1 MKFVYPCIVRGFH
14 VYRVYWEPV
23 VGELLTT
30 EPETDG
36 EKYGDKHCVAVKKDK
51 ITVGHIPKDISRLA
65 KFFIVH
71 GGTITC
77 KITGKRQRSKL
88 SRGGL
93 EVPCNYVFKLNGK
106 DAIMK
111 RLKEKLGSTTKTW

>member
-1 MKFVYPCIVRGFH
+1 M
-14 VYRVYWEPV
+14 YWEPV

-30 EPETDG
+30 EPETVR

-65 KFFIVH
+65 KFFIIH

-93 EVPCNYVFKLNGK
+93 EVPCNHIFKLNGK
-106 DAIMK
+106 DAIMNW
-111 RLKEKLGSTTKTW
+111 LNEIFGSATKNVVCMSRR

>member
-1 MKFVYPCIVRGFH
+1 MKFVNRGFH

-36 EKYGDKHCVAVKKDK
+36 EKYSDKRCVAVKK

-71 GGTITC
+71 GRTITC
-77 KITGKRQRSKL
+77 KITSKRQRSKL

-93 EVPCNYVFKLNGK
+93 EVPCNYIFKLNGK
-106 DAIMK
+106 DAIMN